1 MSAHDET
8 LSTRDYARLCELI
21 YREAGINLGPGKKT
35 MLEARVKRRLKALN
49 LTSYS
54 QYCDYLFGNKG
65 LKDEILHLIDVVTT
79 NKTDFFR
86 EPAHFEAL
94 RVEVVPALLKARPAD
109 QKLSLWSAAASTGQ
123 EAYSLAILL
132 CELGLNAGDIRIVG
146 TDISSAVL
154 ERASAGVYNQTEI
167 ERGLPAHLRAQYCTQ
182 VDRENWEIKP
192 ALRRMT
198 TFQLFD
204 LRYNVRALG
213 QFDIV
218 FCRNVLI
225 YFDLITKTRI
235 VEDIHSALRP
245 GGYLFL
251 GGSEVS
257 LPMGPGFNRV
267 VIGDATCFQR
277 I

>member
-1 MSAHDET
+1 
-8 LSTRDYARLCELI
+8 
-21 YREAGINLGPGKKT
+21 
-35 MLEARVKRRLKALN
+35 
-49 LTSYS
+49 
-54 QYCDYLFGNKG
+54 
-65 LKDEILHLIDVVTT
+65 
-79 NKTDFFR
+79 
-86 EPAHFEAL
+86 
-94 RVEVVPALLKARPAD
+94 
-109 QKLSLWSAAASTGQ
+109 
-123 EAYSLAILL
+123 
-132 CELGLNAGDIRIVG
+132 
-146 TDISSAVL
+146 
-154 ERASAGVYNQTEI
+154 
-167 ERGLPAHLRAQYCTQ
+167 
-182 VDRENWEIKP
+182 
-192 ALRRMT
+192 MT

>member
-1 MSAHDET
+1 LTKLQPENYRFLQEHIRRQSGIVLDDGK
-8 LSTRDYARLCELI
+8 DYLVEARLLPI
-21 YREAGINLGPGKKT
+21 A
-35 MLEARVKRRLKALN
+35 
-49 LTSYS
+49 S
-54 QYCDYLFGNKG
+54 DFG
-65 LKDEILHLIDVVTT
+65 LKSLDDLCSRLRSLSDISLQRKVVEAMTT
-79 NKTDFFR
+79 NETYFFR

-94 RVEVVPALLKARPAD
+94 RVQVVPALLKTRPAD

-132 CELGLNAGDIRIVG
+132 CEMGLNAGDIRIVG

-167 ERGLPAHLRAQYCTQ
+167 ERGLPAPLRAQYCTQ
-182 VDRENWEIKP
+182 IDKDNWEIKP

-213 QFDIV
+213 QFHIV

-225 YFDLITKTRI
+225 YFDPITKTRV

-257 LPMGPGFNRV
+257 LPMGPGFTRV
-267 VIGDATCFQR
+267 VLGDATCFQK